1 MSTMNST
8 MHAAT
13 DLSRRSTEAEWLD
26 TADTSP
32 QELEAVLRD
41 LARFNGAML
50 GRQAVINW
58 LDAAV
63 ARIPQRTQ
71 LTLIDVGCGYGDLL
85 RAIRSWADK
94 RGLNIRLIGLD
105 VSRETV
111 RIAQN
116 ATNEEL
122 GIEYRVMDV
131 FDFIPPAPVDFVVSS
146 LLTHHMSDELIVT
159 FLRWMERTA
168 HRGWVIYDL
177 QRHQLPFHF
186 IGLVGRLTRLHP
198 IVVHDGRI
206 SVARSLTRAEWIA
219 RLREAGIALKNVRL
233 RWFLF
238 RFVIGRVR

>member
-1 MSTMNST
+1 MSILNNTMQ
-8 MHAAT
+8 AAV

-32 QELEAVLRD
+32 EELEAVLRD

-50 GRQAVINW
+50 GRQAVIRW
-58 LDAAV
+58 LDAAI
-63 ARIPQRTQ
+63 ARIPRHTQ
-71 LTLIDVGCGYGDLL
+71 LTLVDVGCGYGDLL
-85 RAIRSWADK
+85 RAIRVWADK

-105 VSRETV
+105 LSRETV
-111 RIAQN
+111 RIAET
-116 ATNEEL
+116 ATNDEL

-131 FDFIPPAPVDFVVSS
+131 FDFTPPAPIDFVVSS
-146 LLTHHMSDELIVT
+146 LVTHHMPDDLIVK

-168 HRGWVIYDL
+168 RRGWMIYDL
-177 QRHQLPFHF
+177 QRHQLPFYF

-206 SVARSLTRAEWIA
+206 SVARSLTRSEWTA
-219 RLREAGIALKNVRL
+219 RLREAGIEPKSVRL